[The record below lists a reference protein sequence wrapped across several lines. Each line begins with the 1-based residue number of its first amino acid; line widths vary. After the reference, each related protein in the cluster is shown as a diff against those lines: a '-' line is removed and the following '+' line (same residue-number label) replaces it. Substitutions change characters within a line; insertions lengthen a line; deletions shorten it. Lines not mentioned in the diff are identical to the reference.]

1 MRIRRLD
8 HVAVRIADLARS
20 RAFYEGLLGL
30 PAAERPQFGFPGAWY
45 DAGGTQVH
53 LLQNPQTN
61 PTVSDDIDP
70 TAPHFAFEVTDLAG
84 VRHELDARGIPYLAF
99 GDEQLWVRDPD
110 GYVVELREVGA
121 P

>member
-20 RAFYEGLLGL
+20 RAFYEGVLGL

-53 LLQNPQTN
+53 LLQNPKM
-61 PTVSDDIDP
+61 SDDIDP
-70 TAPHFAFEVTDLAG
+70 TDPHFAFEVTDLTG
-84 VRHELDARGIPYLAF
+84 VRRELDARGVPYLAF
-99 GDEQLWVRDPD
+99 GDGQLWVRDPD
-110 GYVVELREVGA
+110 GYVVELRDAGA